1 MPKYKIEP
9 KLTKPGY
16 PYMQK
21 DYAKV
26 NSEADTDE
34 KKKSPKGYRQM
45 KKVDASLPKGE
56 FAATIS
62 KNGKVKISSKV
73 PKSLRKEAAEH
84 DRDELKRMK
93 RK

>member
-1 MPKYKIEP
+1 MKYKVEP

-16 PYMQK
+16 PYKQR

-26 NSEADTDE
+26 NSEIDADE
-34 KKKSPKGYRQM
+34 KKRSPKGYAKM

-62 KNGKVKISSKV
+62 KGGKVKVSAKV
-73 PKSLRKEAAEH
+73 PKALRKEAAEH
-84 DRDELKRMK
+84 DRDELKKMK